1 MLPAGKQPN
10 GSPKHD
16 LLDQKLDCTKLAPKR
31 KELFPENT
39 ISTTDPITSDNIATS
54 RSGTNLQELD
64 EMVKS
69 MMERG
74 QKLLP
79 SGKQRNGTPKQVR
92 SFICRVCGKEG
103 LCINIK
109 HHIEDNHLEGISL
122 PCDSCDKI
130 FSSRNGL
137 CKHKSRIHK

>member
-1 MLPAGKQPN
+1 M
-10 GSPKHD
+10 
-16 LLDQKLDCTKLAPKR
+16 QKLKDSRDL
-31 KELFPENT
+31 
-39 ISTTDPITSDNIATS
+39 ITSDNIATS
-54 RSGTNLQELD
+54 RSGANLQELD

-79 SGKQRNGTPKQVR
+79 AGKQRNGTPKQVT
-92 SFICRVCGKEG
+92 SFICQGCGKEG
-103 LCINIK
+103 LFINIR

-137 CKHKSRIHK
+137 CKHKSKIHK